1 MSIDVSELV
10 HDPDFCTRFTVIR
23 MGEPTWEKGR
33 QIQVRA
39 QVTVEGIVEPS
50 SSADIELLDTAD
62 RIAGAKTF
70 ITDEVPLRVTDT
82 ETTSDRCI
90 YRGRVYKL
98 LQAFDY
104 SDNGYYKAIGTV
116 ISDEEEGT

>member
-1 MSIDVSELV
+1 
-10 HDPDFCTRFTVIR
+10 

-33 QIQVRA
+33 QIQIRA
-39 QVTVEGIVEPS
+39 QVTVEGIVEPA

-62 RIAGAKTF
+62 RITGVKTF

-82 ETTSDRCI
+82 ETTSDRCV

>member
-1 MSIDVSELV
+1 MAIDLSEIV
-10 HDPDFCTRFTVIR
+10 HDPDFCTNFTVVK
-23 MGEPTWEKGR
+23 MSEPTWEKGR
-33 QIQVRA
+33 QVQIRT

-50 SSADIELLDTAD
+50 SSDDIEFLDTAD
-62 RIAGAKTF
+62 RITGAKTF
-70 ITDEVPLRVTDT
+70 ITDEVEMCVTDT

-98 LQAFDY
+98 LQASDY
-104 SDNGYYKAIGTV
+104 SANGYYKAIGTV

>member
-1 MSIDVSELV
+1 MSIDVSGLV

-33 QIQVRA
+33 QIQIRA
-39 QVTVEGIVEPS
+39 QVTVEGIVEPA

-62 RIAGAKTF
+62 RITGAKTF

-82 ETTSDRCI
+82 ETTSDRCV

>member
-39 QVTVEGIVEPS
+39 QVTVEGIVEPA

-62 RIAGAKTF
+62 RITGAKTF

-82 ETTSDRCI
+82 ETTSDRCV

>member
-1 MSIDVSELV
+1 
-10 HDPDFCTRFTVIR
+10 

-33 QIQVRA
+33 QIQIRA
-39 QVTVEGIVEPS
+39 QVTVEGIVEPA

-62 RIAGAKTF
+62 RITGAKTF

-82 ETTSDRCI
+82 ETTSDRCV

-104 SDNGYYKAIGTV
+104 SDNGYCKAIGTV

>member
-10 HDPDFCTRFTVIR
+10 HDPDFCTHFLVVK
-23 MGEPTWEKGR
+23 MSEPTWEKGH
-33 QIQVRA
+33 QIQIRT
-39 QVTVEGIVEPS
+39 QVTVEGIVQPS

-62 RIAGAKTF
+62 RITGAKTF
-70 ITDEVPLRVTDT
+70 ITDEAPLCVTDT

-116 ISDEEEGT
+116 ISDEEAGT